1 MGRCPSNQYKGN
13 WTLAVCQLK
22 IVLAITCQLKQYLIM
37 QYEINQIVEVE
48 NQTAIVT
55 GFVPDDSHALTV
67 QIPAT
72 GEAFEVDE
80 SLVTPIF
87 E

>member
-1 MGRCPSNQYKGN
+1 
-13 WTLAVCQLK
+13 
-22 IVLAITCQLKQYLIM
+22 M

-55 GFVPDDSHALTV
+55 GFVSDDSHALTV

-80 SLVTPIF
+80 SLVSPIF